1 MKIPVLHLIATSL
14 NKEKWI
20 TYSSTFNSYEEFIEE
35 RGPCL
40 NNYEFIDIYNNTT
53 KDLDAFLFFWF
64 DKPNFR
70 NSSTQLIRN
79 NYFNRLWEVSINV
92 D

>member
-20 TYSSTFNSYEEFIEE
+20 TYSSTFNSYEELIEE
-35 RGPCL
+35 RGTHH
-40 NNYEFIDIYNNTT
+40 EFIDIYSNTT

-70 NSSTQLIRN
+70 DSTTQPIRN
-79 NYFNRLWEVSINV
+79 AYFNKLWEASENV